1 MQNTAPLRFSRL
13 ALPLSAALA
22 AAPFTAAAQESAVR
36 WSSIGVG
43 DARLLPAGGAAP
55 GAQAGIHI
63 RLGQGWKTYWRS
75 PGEAGMPPSFD
86 WSGSKNLRRADILW
100 PAPKRFEDGGVMSV
114 GYVDDIL
121 FPVSVVPEDP
131 SKPVSLDVL
140 VTFGVCKDICLPR
153 EARLSLSLSPRSDDN
168 VAQGP
173 HDALIARYLSRVPR
187 MGEGDEPPALE
198 RAFLSGTAKS
208 MRIVA
213 DVRVPPGERS
223 TDLFAEADGV
233 ALALP
238 VASGDA
244 RDDIQRFEVPISA
257 EDAAHLLDKPVR
269 YTIVSG
275 GRAREAEQRLI
286 EGPPAAL
293 QGSAS
298 P

>member
-1 MQNTAPLRFSRL
+1 M
-13 ALPLSAALA
+13 
-22 AAPFTAAAQESAVR
+22 R

-43 DARLLPAGGAAP
+43 DARLLAAGGAAP

-114 GYVDDIL
+114 GYIDDIL

-131 SKPVSLDVL
+131 SKPVSLDVH

-153 EARLSLSLSPRSDDN
+153 EARLSLTLTPRGDDA
-168 VAQGP
+168 VQGQ

-208 MRIVA
+208 MRIVV

-233 ALALP
+233 VLALP
-238 VASGDA
+238 LA
-244 RDDIQRFEVPISA
+244 RGSVQNDIQRFEVPISA
-257 EDAAHLLDKPVR
+257 EDAAQLLDKPIR
-269 YTIVSG
+269 YTIVLD
-275 GRAREAEQRLI
+275 GRAREAEQRLT
-286 EGPPAAL
+286 EGAPAAF